1 MHGYRALEG
10 TFLGGCLFSGRVAGR
25 AAARRSRRTTA
36 AIRGR
41 ASAPWR
47 LSSRIDPKRAKADL
61 IVARVAARQ
70 HGVISLAQLAKAG
83 ITPTMV
89 RRRLEAGRLHR
100 VHRGV
105 YAVGTPALTREGR
118 WMAAVLACGPE
129 AVLSHASAAALW
141 SISPTSPSWA
151 HLTVP
156 GNGGRRRRKGIV
168 LHRSTTLTPTDV
180 TVRRGIPVTA
190 HARTLRD
197 CGFGPEPTRSDLER
211 LFVKLCRRHH
221 LPEAGVQRRDRAPH
235 RRRPLASRAPRRRG
249 RQLGLPPLP
258 SVLRVRPRPRP
269 RPAASR
275 LRRPALRG
283 PRDLGPAGRPS
294 QPHYSRS

>member
-1 MHGYRALEG
+1 M
-10 TFLGGCLFSGRVAGR
+10 
-25 AAARRSRRTTA
+25 
-36 AIRGR
+36 
-41 ASAPWR
+41 
-47 LSSRIDPKRAKADL
+47 
-61 IVARVAARQ
+61 
-70 HGVISLAQLAKAG
+70 ISLAQLAKAG

-180 TVRRGIPVTA
+180 TVRCGIPVTA

-211 LFVKLCRRHH
+211 LFVKLCRRHD
-221 LPEAGVQRRDRAPH
+221 LPEPEFNVEIGPHTVDVLWRAERLVVEIDSWAYHRSRASFESDRARDRD
-235 RRRPLASRAPRRRG
+235 LQLRG
-249 RQLGLPPLP
+249 FD
-258 SVLRVRPRPRP
+258 VLRYVDREISGRPETV
-269 RPAASR
+269 AASLVAQLKCR
-275 LRRPALRG
+275 A
-283 PRDLGPAGRPS
+283 A
-294 QPHYSRS
+294 